1 MGDWSISTPNRDT
14 ANICERHFG
23 HNKGAAPEPGYHA
36 SGFSFLS
43 GHSTDAAVAAG
54 IVRWLVAARLGR
66 RGAGRPLLF
75 ALVIGYAAAV
85 GASRVYLGIHWPT
98 DVFGGWA
105 FAVAWLACT
114 VWVMSSAGGRP
125 RGRQA
130 DRRRT
135 AGVIPA
141 LTSTPLSLDSHRPPP
156 ASAPLCQPELRHL
169 PPDN

>member
-1 MGDWSISTPNRDT
+1 MVTSPPPSGCPFRHCDETRSPNPHAAVREKMGDWSISTPNRDT

-114 VWVMSSAGGRP
+114 VWVMSSAGGGPRAARP
-125 RGRQA
+125 I
-130 DRRRT
+130 D
-135 AGVIPA
+135 VE
-141 LTSTPLSLDSHRPPP
+141 PLVSFQH
-156 ASAPLCQPELRHL
+156 
-169 PPDN
+169 